1 MMMNK
6 KIEIE
11 NYTLNIFASST
22 LIQMFVYSKLCS
34 KFGIPIINLI
44 FVKNS
49 GIYYAQINKNSISQK
64 DDRVLQELVQNGL
77 ITIDDYYIY
86 LTDNILLRL
95 L

>member
-1 MMMNK
+1 MMNK

-11 NYTLNIFASST
+11 NYTLNIFVSST
-22 LIQMFVYSKLCS
+22 LIQMFVYSKLCN
-34 KFGIPIINLI
+34 KVGIPINNLV
-44 FVKNS
+44 FVKDS
-49 GIYYAQINKNSISQK
+49 GTYYAQINKNSISQK

>member
-1 MMMNK
+1 MMNK

-11 NYTLNIFASST
+11 NYILNIFVSST
-22 LIQMFVYSKLCS
+22 LIQMFVYSKLCN
-34 KFGIPIINLI
+34 KVGIPINLI
-44 FVKNS
+44 FVKDT
-49 GIYYAQINKNSISQK
+49 GTYYAQINKNSISQK